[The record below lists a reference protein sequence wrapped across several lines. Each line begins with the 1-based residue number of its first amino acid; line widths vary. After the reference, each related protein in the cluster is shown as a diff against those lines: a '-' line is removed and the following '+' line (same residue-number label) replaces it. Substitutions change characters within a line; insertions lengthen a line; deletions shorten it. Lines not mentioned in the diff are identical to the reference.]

1 MALALVFGLLGL
13 ITVVIFLVII
23 ATLRFLVWCEAISYR
38 SGLCILIGCLTLG
51 VLQAFVPLHGSF
63 SRPLQLVTCE
73 VSAVVLL
80 VNASY
85 FWKGIRGTGE
95 ERTGK

>member
-1 MALALVFGLLGL
+1 MGLALVFGPLGL

-23 ATLRFLVWCEAISYR
+23 VTLRLLVRCEVISYR
-38 SGLCILIGCLTLG
+38 SGLCILIGCLILG

-63 SRPLQLVTCE
+63 SRPLQLVTCG
-73 VSAVVLL
+73 VSAVTLL

-85 FWKGIRGTGE
+85 FWKGIRDTGE
-95 ERTGK
+95 EYTGK